1 VEGKAV
7 CLGTVLAK
15 EILNTL
21 VNLHRGEN
29 DAGMGDDQCL
39 AGGSCKDADE

>member
-7 CLGTVLAK
+7 SLCTVLGK
-15 EILNTL
+15 EILNTF
-21 VNLHRGEN
+21 EN
-29 DAGMGDDQCL
+29 DAGKSDDQFL